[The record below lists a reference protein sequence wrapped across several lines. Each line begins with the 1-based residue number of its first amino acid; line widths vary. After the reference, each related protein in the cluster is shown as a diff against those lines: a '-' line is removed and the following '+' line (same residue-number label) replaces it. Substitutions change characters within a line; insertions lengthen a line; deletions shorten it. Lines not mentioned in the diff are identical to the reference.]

1 MKYNNILTGEFIS
14 RPNRFIAKISVNGR
28 EETVHVKNTGR
39 CRELLVPGAEVILER
54 AENENRK
61 TKFDLVS
68 VYKGDRL
75 INMDSQ
81 APNKIAGELLHK
93 LFPGA
98 QIQPEQKYKNS
109 RIDFFIN
116 DNGTKIFTEVK
127 GVTLEENGIAMFPDA
142 PTERGVKH
150 VRELTESV
158 KEGYEA
164 CILFIVQMKGIR
176 LLTPNYTTHREFGE
190 ALKDA
195 YKAGVKIIAYDCKVS
210 EDEVTADMPVEVTL
224 EEI

>member
-1 MKYNNILTGEFIS
+1 MKYKNIVNGKFIS
-14 RPNRFIAKISVNGR
+14 RPNRFIAKVCVNGL

-61 TKFDLVS
+61 TKYDLIS
-68 VYKGDRL
+68 VYKDDKL

-81 APNKIAGELLHK
+81 APNKIACELLHK
-93 LFPGA
+93 LYPDA
-98 QIQPEQKYKNS
+98 EIKPEQKYKNS
-109 RIDFFIN
+109 RFDFFIN
-116 DNGTKIFTEVK
+116 NNGTRMFTEVK
-127 GVTLEENGIAMFPDA
+127 GVTLEENKTAMFPDA

-150 VRELTESV
+150 IRELIEAV

-164 CILFIVQMKGIR
+164 GILFIIQMKGIK
-176 LLTPNYTTHREFGE
+176 LLIPNYSTHREFGE

-195 YKAGVKIIAYDCKVS
+195 QKAGVKIMAYDCKVS
-210 EDEVTADMPVEVTL
+210 ENEVTADMPVRVNL
-224 EEI
+224 EEN